1 MTADEIIS
9 LVFDY
14 EHADDGD
21 SQFCGRFNS
30 GPSFLALQEA
40 IHQVVG
46 ERDAALL
53 RNVEMRILWVASEA
67 DEQAAM
73 AELRIERDAIF
84 AECERMRA
92 ERNL

>member
-1 MTADEIIS
+1 MTADEIMGLIAAPN
-9 LVFDY
+9 
-14 EHADDGD
+14 EN
-21 SQFCGRFNS
+21 QFYRRFNF

-40 IHQVVG
+40 IHQVVR